1 MTETMLAP
9 ALKRCVA
16 YQCRRNEK
24 SIDFVIPV
32 CINENNF
39 ESISDLMVQVKLY
52 HHPHI
57 IKYKSYTDYAFNFM
71 SKDFLAINGFLVL
84 YMQLGEPK
92 SKKPFMS
99 CLSPKEQSELTD
111 FQAIIYTQGISNEI
125 FPALTPAL
133 AAKFVAFSQAN
144 KKIFKKSGDSDSN
157 DIYETICN
165 F

>member
-1 MTETMLAP
+1 MTETILAP
-9 ALKRCVA
+9 ALKRCAA
-16 YQCRRNEK
+16 YQCRQNEK
-24 SIDFVIPV
+24 CIDFVIPV

-39 ESISDLMVQVKLY
+39 ESISALMVQVKLY

-71 SKDFLAINGFLVL
+71 SIDFLALNGFLVL